1 MKNQTS
7 FKKGRKKTGGRKK
20 GTPNK
25 VTLTIREQLKNAIE
39 PFLETM
45 ENTINDIVEPK
56 DKVDAIAKILPFVVP
71 KYQSTTINDD
81 TRRNVT
87 LEEYL
92 VEIDDQYKKTQISI
106 AEKKMKIIDF
116 YDEEEENGE
125 NGVL

>member
-1 MKNQTS
+1 MKNNTS

-25 VTLTIREQLKNAIE
+25 MTLTIREQLKNAIE

-45 ENTINDIVEPK
+45 EDTINDIVEPK

-106 AEKKMKIIDF
+106 AEKKLKVIDF
-116 YDEEEENGE
+116 YDDEDEN
-125 NGVL
+125 NTT

>member
-1 MKNQTS
+1 MENKTS

-25 VTLTIREQLKNAIE
+25 MTLTIREQLKNAIE

-45 ENTINDIVEPK
+45 EDTINDIVEPK

-106 AEKKMKIIDF
+106 AEKKLKVIDF
-116 YDEEEENGE
+116 YEDEDEN
-125 NGVL
+125 NTT

>member
-1 MKNQTS
+1 MENKTS

-25 VTLTIREQLKNAIE
+25 MTLTIREQLKNAIE

-45 ENTINDIVEPK
+45 EDTINDIVEPK

-81 TRRNVT
+81 TRRNIT

-92 VEIDDQYKKTQISI
+92 VEIDDRYKKTQISI
-106 AEKKMKIIDF
+106 AEKKLKVIDF
-116 YDEEEENGE
+116 YEDEDEN
-125 NGVL
+125 NTT

>member
-1 MKNQTS
+1 MENKTS

-25 VTLTIREQLKNAIE
+25 MTLTIREQLKNAIE

-45 ENTINDIVEPK
+45 EDTINDIAEPK

-106 AEKKMKIIDF
+106 AEKKLKVIDF
-116 YDEEEENGE
+116 YEDEDEN
-125 NGVL
+125 NTT

>member
-1 MKNQTS
+1 MENKTS

-25 VTLTIREQLKNAIE
+25 MTLTIREQLKNAIE

-45 ENTINDIVEPK
+45 EDTINNIVEPK

-106 AEKKMKIIDF
+106 AEKKLKVIDF
-116 YDEEEENGE
+116 YDDEDEN
-125 NGVL
+125 NTT

>member
-1 MKNQTS
+1 MENKTS

-25 VTLTIREQLKNAIE
+25 MTLTIREQLKNAIE

-45 ENTINDIVEPK
+45 EETINDIVEPK

-106 AEKKMKIIDF
+106 AEKKLKVIDF
-116 YDEEEENGE
+116 YEDEDEN
-125 NGVL
+125 NTT

>member
-1 MKNQTS
+1 MENKSS

-25 VTLTIREQLKNAIE
+25 MTLTIREQLKNAIE

-45 ENTINDIVEPK
+45 EDTINDIVEPK
-56 DKVDAIAKILPFVVP
+56 DKVDAIAKILPFIIP

-81 TRRNVT
+81 SKRNIT

-92 VEIDDQYKKTQISI
+92 VDMDNTYKKTQITIS
-106 AEKKMKIIDF
+106 EKKLKIIDF
-116 YDEEEENGE
+116 YEDEDEN
-125 NGVL
+125 NTT

>member
-1 MKNQTS
+1 MENKTS

-25 VTLTIREQLKNAIE
+25 MTLTIREQLKNAIE

-45 ENTINDIVEPK
+45 EDTINNIVEPK

-87 LEEYL
+87 LEEY
-92 VEIDDQYKKTQISI
+92 DDSNYT
-106 AEKKMKIIDF
+106 
-116 YDEEEENGE
+116 EENTMVNKYGTMY
-125 NGVL
+125 NTVASLMGGL

>member
-1 MKNQTS
+1 MENKTS

-25 VTLTIREQLKNAIE
+25 MTLTIREQLKNAIE

-45 ENTINDIVEPK
+45 EDTINNIVEPK
-56 DKVDAIAKILPFVVP
+56 DKVDAIAKILPFIIP

-81 TRRNVT
+81 SKRNIT

-106 AEKKMKIIDF
+106 AEKKLKVIDF
-116 YDEEEENGE
+116 YDDEDEN
-125 NGVL
+125 NTT

>member
-1 MKNQTS
+1 MKNNTS

-25 VTLTIREQLKNAIE
+25 MTLTIREQLKNAIE

-45 ENTINDIVEPK
+45 EDTINDIVEPK
-56 DKVDAIAKILPFVVP
+56 DKVDAIAKILPFIIP

-81 TRRNVT
+81 SKRNIT

-92 VEIDDQYKKTQISI
+92 VDMDNTYKKTQITIS
-106 AEKKMKIIDF
+106 EKKLKIIDF
-116 YDEEEENGE
+116 YEDEDEN
-125 NGVL
+125 NTT

>member
-1 MKNQTS
+1 MGNKTS

-25 VTLTIREQLKNAIE
+25 MTLTIREQLKNAIE

-45 ENTINDIVEPK
+45 EETINDIVEPK

-106 AEKKMKIIDF
+106 AEKKLKVIDF
-116 YDEEEENGE
+116 YEDEDEN
-125 NGVL
+125 NTT

>member
-1 MKNQTS
+1 MENKTS

-25 VTLTIREQLKNAIE
+25 MTLTIREQLKNAIE

-45 ENTINDIVEPK
+45 EDTINNIVEPK

-92 VEIDDQYKKTQISI
+92 VEIDNQYKKTQISI
-106 AEKKMKIIDF
+106 AEKKLKVIDF
-116 YDEEEENGE
+116 YEDEDEN
-125 NGVL
+125 NTT

>member
-1 MKNQTS
+1 M
-7 FKKGRKKTGGRKK
+7 
-20 GTPNK
+20 
-25 VTLTIREQLKNAIE
+25 TLTIREQLKNAIE

-45 ENTINDIVEPK
+45 EDTINNIVEPK

-92 VEIDDQYKKTQISI
+92 VEIDNQYKKTQISI
-106 AEKKMKIIDF
+106 AEKKLKVIDF
-116 YDEEEENGE
+116 YEDEDEN
-125 NGVL
+125 NTT

>member
-1 MKNQTS
+1 MANKTS
-7 FKKGRKKTGGRKK
+7 FQKGRKKTGGRKK

-25 VTLTIREQLKNAIE
+25 MTLTIREQLKNAIE

-45 ENTINDIVEPK
+45 EETINDIVEPK

-106 AEKKMKIIDF
+106 AEKKLKVIDF
-116 YDEEEENGE
+116 YDDEDEN
-125 NGVL
+125 NTT

>member
-1 MKNQTS
+1 M
-7 FKKGRKKTGGRKK
+7 
-20 GTPNK
+20 
-25 VTLTIREQLKNAIE
+25 TLTIREQLKNAIE

-45 ENTINDIVEPK
+45 EDTINDIVEPK

-106 AEKKMKIIDF
+106 AEKKLKVIDF
-116 YDEEEENGE
+116 YDDEDEN
-125 NGVL
+125 NTT